1 MMSYRGR
8 TGSYKLRVQNL
19 IRVPKYIFNFTK
31 VIVELPL
38 DYDELIAGEFN
49 ANELITSSVINR

>member
-1 MMSYRGR
+1 MSYRGR